1 MSTTLKEFKKNKK
14 YLLCVDSDGC
24 AMDTM
29 NIKHI
34 RCFGPCFVDVYGI
47 TENRQAVLDRWNAI
61 NLYEITRGV
70 NRFIGCA
77 TILKELYPED
87 KNVLAFNDWVRSAK
101 ELSEKAVGEVA
112 NSTGNPVFAK
122 AFEWSKE
129 VNKGI
134 NALSNDDK
142 KAFSGAQAGLIFA
155 HKNFDV
161 AIVSSANYAAVV
173 EEWRRCGIL
182 EHTDV
187 VTTQTDGSKAHCISE
202 LLKKGYEKQNIIMMG
217 DAEGDLK
224 AAESNG
230 VAFYPVLVNHE
241 NQSWEQ
247 LPEFLTKFVNGESA
261 VDQTFLRKAF
271 YTNLNVEEV

>member
-1 MSTTLKEFKKNKK
+1 MAATLKDFTKTKK

-34 RCFGPCFVDVYGI
+34 RCFGPCFADVYNI

-61 NLYEITRGV
+61 NLYEITRGI
-70 NRFIGCA
+70 NRFLGFA
-77 TILKELYPED
+77 QILKELYPED
-87 KNVLAFNDWVRSAK
+87 TNVTAFGEWVNSAK

-112 NSTGNPVFAK
+112 EQTGNIVFQK
-122 AFEWSKE
+122 AYEWSKA
-129 VNKGI
+129 VNKAI
-134 NALSNDDK
+134 VALPDSDKNAFAGVSE
-142 KAFSGAQAGLIFA
+142 GLIFA
-155 HKNFDV
+155 HKNFDI

-173 EEWRRCGIL
+173 EEWERCKIL
-182 EHTDV
+182 QHTDV

-202 LLKKGYEKQNIIMMG
+202 LLKKGYDRQNVIMCG

-230 VAFYPVLVNHE
+230 VSFYPILVNHE
-241 NQSWEQ
+241 KQSWEQ
-247 LPEFLTKFVNGESA
+247 LPEFLSKFVNGESA
-261 VDQTFLRKAF
+261 LDQAYLRKAF
-271 YTNLNVEEV
+271 YKNLNVDEA

>member
-1 MSTTLKEFKKNKK
+1 MQKLNEFKKNKK

-34 RCFGPCFVDVYGI
+34 RCFGPCFVEVYGI
-47 TENRQAVLDRWNAI
+47 KQNVQAVLDRWNAI
-61 NLYEITRGV
+61 NLYEITRGI
-70 NRFIGCA
+70 NRFMGFA

-87 KNVLAFNDWVRSAK
+87 KDVLAFGEWVHSAK

-112 NSTGNPVFAK
+112 EKTGNAVFKK
-122 AFEWSKE
+122 AYEWSKA
-129 VNKGI
+129 VNKAI
-134 NALSNDDK
+134 VALPDSEKNAFAGVND
-142 KAFSGAQAGLIFA
+142 GLIFA
-155 HKNFDV
+155 HKSFDI

-173 EEWRRCGIL
+173 EEWERCKIL
-182 EHTDV
+182 QHTDV

-202 LLKKGYEKQNIIMMG
+202 LLKKGYDKANAVMCG

-230 VAFYPVLVNHE
+230 IAFYPILVNKE
-241 NQSWEQ
+241 TQSWEQ
-247 LPEFLTKFVNGESA
+247 LPEFLAKFVSGESA
-261 VDQTFLRKAF
+261 LDQMILRNAF
-271 YTNLNVEEV
+271 YSNLNADKE